1 MMLFPTLL
9 SASCH
14 KIREPA
20 CSCCEFPYSESY
32 ENRFTLGIEPDELKS
47 ELGNDLGSKRGVKV
61 QVLNPG
67 LRVAR
72 AGEVVTTDFLLDAP

>member
-1 MMLFPTLL
+1 VSLYTF
-9 SASCH
+9 S
-14 KIREPA
+14 
-20 CSCCEFPYSESY
+20 YSESY